1 MDRFV
6 YRLWT
11 DYEQIVDRLSGYV
24 QNYGQIN
31 W

>member
-11 DYEQIVDRLSGYV
+11 DYEHIVDRLSGYV
-24 QNYGQIN
+24 QNYGQIK